1 MEMSGV
7 MADMDE
13 KKREKVNDFRA
24 RLAHMNSTL
33 DELKIEDE
41 ELDKEIE
48 EKIIACFIH

>member
-1 MEMSGV
+1 

-13 KKREKVNDFRA
+13 KRREKKVNDFRA

-48 EKIIACFIH
+48 EKLIACFIH